1 MDKSD
6 IVRPI
11 KRVGSHIMRN
21 LNKTIFVLLII
32 FFASCEKKVT
42 EIEFE
47 KNVMTEIFPSL
58 IDSTCIDIRLM
69 KNFPPKY
76 GESIYDKT
84 GHYIEIDST
93 KATKEEKLKLLE
105 WKKRT
110 LEIKKDTSKII
121 IAFDPKIKNS
131 RENLKND
138 FEKHFPN
145 AKLFIPKENE
155 TEYILDFKN
164 IELNNKFEIKN
175 VSEFPKD
182 RDVIWETKYN
192 FLFSGVVYFS
202 RIQFDK
208 QKTFGILDAGFY
220 CGRLCGQGFRIF
232 IRKVN
237 NKWIIDKTE
246 GTWIS

>member
-1 MDKSD
+1 MK
-6 IVRPI
+6 I
-11 KRVGSHIMRN
+11 

-32 FFASCEKKVT
+32 FFASCKKKVT
-42 EIEFE
+42 ELEFE
-47 KNVMTEIFPSL
+47 RNVMTEIFPSL

-69 KNFPPKY
+69 TNFPPKY
-76 GESIYDKT
+76 GESIFDKT
-84 GHYIEIDST
+84 GHYIGVDST

-105 WKKRT
+105 WKKRN
-110 LEIKKDTSKII
+110 LEIKNDTSKII

-131 RENLKND
+131 REDLKND

-145 AKLFIPKENE
+145 AKLFIPKTENE

-164 IELNNKFEIKN
+164 IKLHNKFEIKN
-175 VSEFPKD
+175 VSEFPKE
-182 RDVIWETKYN
+182 RGAIWKTKYN

-208 QKTFGILDAGFY
+208 PKKFGILDAGFY
-220 CGRLCGQGFRIF
+220 CGRLCGKGYRIF
-232 IRKVN
+232 IKKVN